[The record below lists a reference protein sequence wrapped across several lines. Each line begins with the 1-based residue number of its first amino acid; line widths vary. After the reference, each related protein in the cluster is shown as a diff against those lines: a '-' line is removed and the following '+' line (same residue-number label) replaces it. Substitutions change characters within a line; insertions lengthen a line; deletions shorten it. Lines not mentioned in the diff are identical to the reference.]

1 MKSRYLAAAATI
13 AACMTMP
20 VAAHHMADGIVDD
33 DIYDTIDE
41 NLEGTPHLDLELDL
55 VSMAVITV
63 TVADADVVET
73 RDAIVDAITEMG
85 DMFTGA
91 NDISSDIA
99 VEISPSEELEG
110 WTTITVT
117 QTVGEGD
124 SQVRDR
130 DETP

>member
-20 VAAHHMADGIVDD
+20 VAAHHMAEDIVDE
-33 DIYDTIDE
+33 DIYAAIDE
-41 NLEGTPHLDLELDL
+41 NLAGTPHEDLELDL
-55 VSMAVITV
+55 VSMAVIS
-63 TVADADVVET
+63 VAVHEEDVVEAL
-73 RDAIVDAITEMG
+73 RAIADATDGMG
-85 DMFTGA
+85 DMA
-91 NDISSDIA
+91 LEDDPRLSSTVA
-99 VEISPSEELEG
+99 VEISPGESDG
-110 WTTITVT
+110 WVTITVT